1 MKHESSIGSLAH
13 WVPMLI
19 ISFGVVLGFRFFR
32 PDIFGIVY
40 VIKAYSSS
48 CFSFLA
54 FYFFVPVCMTYILVI
69 LTGKVIRYAISVLAS
84 DREG

>member
-1 MKHESSIGSLAH
+1 MKHESSIGSLCH

-40 VIKAYSSS
+40 VIKAYSLS
-48 CFSFLA
+48 CFTFLA

-69 LTGKVIRYAISVLAS
+69 LAGKVIRYAIGVLAS
-84 DREG
+84 DPEG